1 MARPRRS
8 RARPSATLGARRGK
22 IVPDSAARGAGGDAD
37 RQSGK
42 RSGSTMGAS
51 TAWGRIADDG
61 TVYVT
66 TAEAGER
73 AVGSW
78 QAGTPEEGLAH
89 FVRRYDDLA
98 TEVALLETRLGS
110 GAASA
115 SSTVVAATRLR
126 SSLPNASAVG
136 DLAGLEERLCELLK
150 AAEAKRA
157 VERAAKAEAAQ
168 QAVEAKRALADE
180 AEKLAQSTQWKP
192 AGDRLRVIVDE
203 WKAIKGVDRAVDA
216 ELWKRVSAARSE
228 FGRRRGAH
236 FASLD
241 EQRKEAI
248 AIKEKLVTEA
258 ESLVSS
264 TEWTPTANRYKSLMS
279 QWKTAP
285 RASKDVEDAMWQ
297 RFRTAQD
304 AFFTRRTA
312 AHDER
317 EAEFRSNAQAR
328 ETLLAK
334 AEAID
339 PTADLAAAQ
348 AQLRDIQNQWTTMGR
363 APREV
368 SGELDRR
375 LDAVAEKVKVASE
388 AKWRESSVS
397 SSPLVVRLRESIE
410 KLEKKVAR
418 ATTAGNTSEVATL
431 EAQLATQ
438 REWLA
443 QAEPPSS

>member
-1 MARPRRS
+1 M
-8 RARPSATLGARRGK
+8 
-22 IVPDSAARGAGGDAD
+22 
-37 RQSGK
+37 
-42 RSGSTMGAS
+42 
-51 TAWGRIADDG
+51 
-61 TVYVT
+61 
-66 TAEAGER
+66 
-73 AVGSW
+73 
-78 QAGTPEEGLAH
+78 
-89 FVRRYDDLA
+89 
-98 TEVALLETRLGS
+98 
-110 GAASA
+110 
-115 SSTVVAATRLR
+115 
-126 SSLPNASAVG
+126 
-136 DLAGLEERLCELLK
+136 
-150 AAEAKRA
+150 
-157 VERAAKAEAAQ
+157 
-168 QAVEAKRALADE
+168 
-180 AEKLAQSTQWKP
+180 
-192 AGDRLRVIVDE
+192 RVIVDE

-216 ELWKRVSAARSE
+216 ELWKRVSAARSSSAAVAARTLPVLTSSAKKPLLS
-228 FGRRRGAH
+228 RRNWSPRP
-236 FASLD
+236 S
-241 EQRKEAI
+241 R
-248 AIKEKLVTEA
+248 LVT
-258 ESLVSS
+258 S

-312 AHDER
+312 ALDER

-328 ETLLAK
+328 EALLAK

-388 AKWRESSVS
+388 ARWRESSVS

-418 ATTAGNTSEVATL
+418 ANDRR
-431 EAQLATQ
+431 QHQ
-438 REWLA
+438 
-443 QAEPPSS
+443 